1 MRRYKN
7 KAIFARIM
15 SRGAWIVRAQVESTF
30 RVQYKL
36 WVRARGIEQRR
47 PASCSTWIFGGP
59 RRPPIPS
66 EFVVPFSVW
75 ILVDAFA
82 ANDVGVH
89 RSLVLPLSVDLL
101 SFHVIKPIHSF
112 TTLDLRADTSGT
124 LLVMLT

>member
-1 MRRYKN
+1 M
-7 KAIFARIM
+7 
-15 SRGAWIVRAQVESTF
+15 
-30 RVQYKL
+30 
-36 WVRARGIEQRR
+36 
-47 PASCSTWIFGGP
+47 FGGP

-112 TTLDLRADTSGT
+112 TALDLRAATAGT